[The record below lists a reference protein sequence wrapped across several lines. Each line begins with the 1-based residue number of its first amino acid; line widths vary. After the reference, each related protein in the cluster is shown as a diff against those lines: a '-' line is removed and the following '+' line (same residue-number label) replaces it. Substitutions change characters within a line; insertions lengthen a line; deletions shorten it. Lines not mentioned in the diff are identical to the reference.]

1 MSDVDHE
8 ARDWRLY
15 VQDMI
20 EFGEKVLSYTNGLDQ
35 ATFIADGR
43 TYDATL
49 RNLEL
54 VGEAATHIPRAVRDA
69 HPEIEWRAII
79 ATRNR
84 VAHGYMGMDEDVIW
98 DIIRTD
104 IPNLLPALRGLLN
117 SACEAH
123 G

>member
-1 MSDVDHE
+1 MSDANRE
-8 ARDWRLY
+8 ARGWRFY

-20 EFGEKVLSYTNGLDQ
+20 EFSEKVLSYTNGLGQ
-35 ATFIADGR
+35 ATSIADDL
-43 TYDATL
+43 TCDATL
-49 RNLEL
+49 RNLEP

-69 HPEIEWRAII
+69 HPEIEWREII

-98 DIIRTD
+98 DIIQTD

-117 SACEAH
+117 SAGEAH

>member
-1 MSDVDHE
+1 M
-8 ARDWRLY
+8 
-15 VQDMI
+15 
-20 EFGEKVLSYTNGLDQ
+20 LSYTNGLDQ

-54 VGEAATHIPRAVRDA
+54 IGEAATHIPRAVRDA
-69 HPEIEWRAII
+69 HPEIEWREII

-98 DIIRTD
+98 DIIQTD

-117 SACEAH
+117 SASEAH

>member
-1 MSDVDHE
+1 MSDASHE
-8 ARDWRLY
+8 ARDRRLY

-20 EFGEKVLSYTNGLDQ
+20 EFSERVLSDTNGLDQ

-54 VGEAATHIPRAVRDA
+54 VGEAATHIPRTVRDA
-69 HPEIEWRAII
+69 HPEIEWREII

>member
-1 MSDVDHE
+1 MSEPTHE

-20 EFGEKVLSYTNGLDQ
+20 EFGEKVLSYTHGLDQ

-54 VGEAATHIPRAVRDA
+54 VGEAATHIPREVRDA
-69 HPEIEWRAII
+69 HPEIEWREII

-98 DIIRTD
+98 DIIQTD
-104 IPNLLPALRGLLN
+104 IPNLLPALKDLLN
-117 SACEAH
+117 STCEAR

>member
-1 MSDVDHE
+1 MSDANHE
-8 ARDWRLY
+8 ARGWRFY

-20 EFGEKVLSYTNGLDQ
+20 EFSERVLSYTNGLDQ

-69 HPEIEWRAII
+69 HPEIEWREII

-98 DIIRTD
+98 DIIQTD
-104 IPNLLPALRGLLN
+104 VPNLLPALRDLLN
-117 SACEAH
+117 SASEDH

>member
-1 MSDVDHE
+1 MSDANQE
-8 ARDWRLY
+8 TRGWQLY

-20 EFGEKVLSYTNGLDQ
+20 EFSERVMSYTNGLDQ
-35 ATFIADGR
+35 AAFVADDR

-54 VGEAATHIPRAVRDA
+54 VGEAATHVPGAVRDA
-69 HPEIEWRAII
+69 HPEIVWRQII
-79 ATRNR
+79 AMRHR
-84 VAHGYMGMDEDVIW
+84 VAHGYLGLDEDVIW

-104 IPNLLPALRGLLN
+104 IPNLLPVLRDLLS
-117 SACEAH
+117 SAEEAH

>member
-1 MSDVDHE
+1 MSDPNHE

-69 HPEIEWRAII
+69 HPEIEWREII

-98 DIIRTD
+98 DNIRTD
-104 IPNLLPALRGLLN
+104 IPNLLPAPRGLLN
-117 SACEAH
+117 SASEAH

>member
-1 MSDVDHE
+1 MSDANRE
-8 ARDWRLY
+8 ARGWRFY

-20 EFGEKVLSYTNGLDQ
+20 EFSEKVLSYTNGLDQ
-35 ATFIADGR
+35 STFIADGR

-54 VGEAATHIPRAVRDA
+54 VGEAATHVPRAVRDA
-69 HPEIEWRAII
+69 HPEIEWREII

-98 DIIRTD
+98 DIIQTD
-104 IPNLLPALRGLLN
+104 IPNLLSALRGLLH
-117 SACEAH
+117 SAGEAH

>member
-1 MSDVDHE
+1 MSDATRE
-8 ARDWRLY
+8 ARGWRFY

-20 EFGEKVLSYTNGLDQ
+20 EFSEKVLSYTNGLDQ
-35 ATFIADGR
+35 ATFIADDL

-69 HPEIEWRAII
+69 HPEIAWREII

-84 VAHGYMGMDEDVIW
+84 VAHGYLGMDEDVIW
-98 DIIRTD
+98 DIIQTD
-104 IPNLLPALRGLLN
+104 IPNLLPALRDLLN
-117 SACEAH
+117 SAGEAH

>member
-1 MSDVDHE
+1 MSDATRE
-8 ARDWRLY
+8 ARGWRFY

-20 EFGEKVLSYTNGLDQ
+20 EFSEKVLSYTDGLDQ
-35 ATFIADGR
+35 ATFIADDLK
-43 TYDATL
+43 YDATL

-69 HPEIEWRAII
+69 HPEIAWREII

-84 VAHGYMGMDEDVIW
+84 VAHGYLGMDEDVIW
-98 DIIRTD
+98 DIIQTD
-104 IPNLLPALRGLLN
+104 IPNLLPALRDLLN
-117 SACEAH
+117 SAGEAH

>member
-1 MSDVDHE
+1 MSDANHE
-8 ARDWRLY
+8 ARGWRFY

-20 EFGEKVLSYTNGLDQ
+20 EFSEKVLSYTKGLDQ
-35 ATFIADGR
+35 ATFIADDL

-54 VGEAATHIPRAVRDA
+54 VGEAVTHIPRAVRDA
-69 HPEIEWRAII
+69 HPEIEWREII

-98 DIIRTD
+98 DIIQTD
-104 IPNLLPALRGLLN
+104 IPNLLPALKGFLN
-117 SACEAH
+117 SAGEVH